1 MQRHQQKQ
9 HVFLIILVL
18 LHTMVCFNLKFT
30 YNFALLINM
39 MLLMKK
45 GILGCN
51 IILYL
56 ANLHTSFLCNLIYPT
71 FTTLLVYIN

>member
-45 GILGCN
+45 GIPQIRN
-51 IILYL
+51 
-56 ANLHTSFLCNLIYPT
+56 
-71 FTTLLVYIN
+71 

>member
-45 GILGCN
+45 GILDVMLHAC
-51 IILYL
+51 LYL
-56 ANLHTSFLCNLIYPT
+56 F
-71 FTTLLVYIN
+71 V

>member
-51 IILYL
+51 IIFINNAKLYVKIGR
-56 ANLHTSFLCNLIYPT
+56 AH
-71 FTTLLVYIN
+71 V